1 MCYNFIAV
9 EIYQRVHSWEMN
21 QTHQC
26 TSALAT
32 GAALLQWKNPT
43 NCPAS
48 KKSPGEVHC
57 RPPRLIILILIL
69 ILILLRSMQESS
81 KGLPYRRLKGLELPQ
96 KDTVGWLWCLAKLY
110 IAPGQAWDFP
120 KTSQNSENKFDML
133 EPLEL
138 PSKASSCYEVSFK
151 HLSTDMLTHAHAW
164 LMLILIQ
171 DI

>member
-1 MCYNFIAV
+1 MCYNFIAM

-57 RPPRLIILILIL
+57 RPPRLIILILVL

-96 KDTVGWLWCLAKLY
+96 KIPLLALVL
-110 IAPGQAWDFP
+110 GQAIYRPRTSMRFP
-120 KTSQNSENKFDML
+120 ENI
-133 EPLEL
+133 
-138 PSKASSCYEVSFK
+138 SKLWK
-151 HLSTDMLTHAHAW
+151 QIWHAW
-164 LMLILIQ
+164 TAGVAFQSLKLLRSQ
-171 DI
+171 L